1 MHQELNLFNDLKVFE
16 NIFICKELSG
26 FLGHLKKKEMIS
38 RCEELFAKLGVSID
52 PKALVADL
60 KTSDKQLLE
69 ISKALFF
76 KAKLLILD
84 EPTTALNNEEVEH
97 LFSIVEGL

>member
-16 NIFICKELSG
+16 NIFIGKELSG
-26 FLGHLKKKEMIS
+26 FLGHLRKKEMIS

-60 KTSDKQLLE
+60 KTSDKQLL
-69 ISKALFF
+69 
-76 KAKLLILD
+76 
-84 EPTTALNNEEVEH
+84 
-97 LFSIVEGL
+97 